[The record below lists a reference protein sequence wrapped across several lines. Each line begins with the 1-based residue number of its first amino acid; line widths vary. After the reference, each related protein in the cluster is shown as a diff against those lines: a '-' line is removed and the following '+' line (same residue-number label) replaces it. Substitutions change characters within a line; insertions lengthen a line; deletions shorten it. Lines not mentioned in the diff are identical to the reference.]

1 MQNNNSDNTS
11 PSPNG
16 NTTNNKNDNNNMN
29 NNNNKNT
36 KINKDNS
43 PTSLILRNV
52 NLIDINILDI
62 KNKLVHIK
70 SPLAS
75 MSNDAIMNASHVDFN
90 NNDLISLAGIE
101 IFKYLVHLNLAKNNI
116 LPSTLQYI
124 PSITASNITHLNLSQ
139 NNLTKIPWNELKKLT
154 NLIDINFDYNNIDD
168 INVNDIMEHAVATL
182 PLKSIS
188 LKGNKIKNVN
198 GLQYFS
204 SIDFLD
210 LSENLLSTSFENNGI
225 KLLNDPSLSI
235 QNLSLMKNEVCKSK
249 CYTHTIYEY
258 FPSLKI
264 LDGNMIMLNEKERRK
279 RCNQLKRRCGCPII
293 IKGIRERPKTIVCI
307 PVDDDTKKESLS
319 SPVTVLSPVQIE
331 KKVIVKS
338 PKTEKETQ
346 LKCLNELSIEK
357 KKDKVVASTTTMPKK
372 KVIIAT
378 SKYKHPATKKSRI
391 PLSKRTKSTP
401 VYKQFVKKGDNNK
414 NKKVEQLRPGK
425 LLNQSF
431 TKLNGF
437 NSNRN
442 GSLPLRLLGR
452 NKRRGNYNK
461 FTRII
466 QSRRRN
472 MVKQQEYEW
481 NQQQLQM
488 MAMMQQQQINNN
500 EDGKEHEVQHP
511 QPPSS
516 PAPSNNN
523 AKASPRVTK
532 HLQQEQQQQ
541 VRV

>member
-16 NTTNNKNDNNNMN
+16 NTANNKNDNNNMN

-204 SIDFLD
+204 SIDFL
-210 LSENLLSTSFENNGI
+210 
-225 KLLNDPSLSI
+225 
-235 QNLSLMKNEVCKSK
+235 
-249 CYTHTIYEY
+249 
-258 FPSLKI
+258 
-264 LDGNMIMLNEKERRK
+264 
-279 RCNQLKRRCGCPII
+279 
-293 IKGIRERPKTIVCI
+293 
-307 PVDDDTKKESLS
+307 
-319 SPVTVLSPVQIE
+319 
-331 KKVIVKS
+331 
-338 PKTEKETQ
+338 
-346 LKCLNELSIEK
+346 
-357 KKDKVVASTTTMPKK
+357 
-372 KVIIAT
+372 
-378 SKYKHPATKKSRI
+378 
-391 PLSKRTKSTP
+391 
-401 VYKQFVKKGDNNK
+401 
-414 NKKVEQLRPGK
+414 
-425 LLNQSF
+425 
-431 TKLNGF
+431 
-437 NSNRN
+437 
-442 GSLPLRLLGR
+442 
-452 NKRRGNYNK
+452 
-461 FTRII
+461 
-466 QSRRRN
+466 
-472 MVKQQEYEW
+472 
-481 NQQQLQM
+481 
-488 MAMMQQQQINNN
+488 
-500 EDGKEHEVQHP
+500 
-511 QPPSS
+511 
-516 PAPSNNN
+516 
-523 AKASPRVTK
+523 
-532 HLQQEQQQQ
+532 
-541 VRV
+541 VRS

>member
-16 NTTNNKNDNNNMN
+16 NTTNNKNDNNNM

-264 LDGNMIMLNEKERRK
+264 LDGNMIMLNE
-279 RCNQLKRRCGCPII
+279 N
-293 IKGIRERPKTIVCI
+293 
-307 PVDDDTKKESLS
+307 
-319 SPVTVLSPVQIE
+319 
-331 KKVIVKS
+331 
-338 PKTEKETQ
+338 
-346 LKCLNELSIEK
+346 
-357 KKDKVVASTTTMPKK
+357 
-372 KVIIAT
+372 
-378 SKYKHPATKKSRI
+378 
-391 PLSKRTKSTP
+391 
-401 VYKQFVKKGDNNK
+401 
-414 NKKVEQLRPGK
+414 
-425 LLNQSF
+425 
-431 TKLNGF
+431 F
-437 NSNRN
+437 N
-442 GSLPLRLLGR
+442 
-452 NKRRGNYNK
+452 
-461 FTRII
+461 F
-466 QSRRRN
+466 
-472 MVKQQEYEW
+472 
-481 NQQQLQM
+481 
-488 MAMMQQQQINNN
+488 
-500 EDGKEHEVQHP
+500 
-511 QPPSS
+511 
-516 PAPSNNN
+516 
-523 AKASPRVTK
+523 
-532 HLQQEQQQQ
+532 
-541 VRV
+541 

>member
-1 MQNNNSDNTS
+1 
-11 PSPNG
+11 
-16 NTTNNKNDNNNMN
+16 
-29 NNNNKNT
+29 
-36 KINKDNS
+36 
-43 PTSLILRNV
+43 
-52 NLIDINILDI
+52 
-62 KNKLVHIK
+62 
-70 SPLAS
+70 

-124 PSITASNITHLNLSQ
+124 PSITTSNITHLNLSQ

-279 RCNQLKRRCGCPII
+279 RCNQLKRRCA
-293 IKGIRERPKTIVCI
+293 
-307 PVDDDTKKESLS
+307 
-319 SPVTVLSPVQIE
+319 VQ
-331 KKVIVKS
+331 
-338 PKTEKETQ
+338 
-346 LKCLNELSIEK
+346 
-357 KKDKVVASTTTMPKK
+357 
-372 KVIIAT
+372 
-378 SKYKHPATKKSRI
+378 
-391 PLSKRTKSTP
+391 
-401 VYKQFVKKGDNNK
+401 
-414 NKKVEQLRPGK
+414 
-425 LLNQSF
+425 
-431 TKLNGF
+431 
-437 NSNRN
+437 
-442 GSLPLRLLGR
+442 
-452 NKRRGNYNK
+452 
-461 FTRII
+461 
-466 QSRRRN
+466 
-472 MVKQQEYEW
+472 
-481 NQQQLQM
+481 
-488 MAMMQQQQINNN
+488 
-500 EDGKEHEVQHP
+500 
-511 QPPSS
+511 
-516 PAPSNNN
+516 
-523 AKASPRVTK
+523 
-532 HLQQEQQQQ
+532 
-541 VRV
+541 